1 MVKSRNARTI
11 FFCDTAS
18 DAGSCRRL
26 IAILSI
32 IGENLRALKTGRE
45 ELEKASVSLPLSAG
59 TYSLSARA
67 L

>member
-1 MVKSRNARTI
+1 MVKSRNVRMI

-26 IAILSI
+26 IAILGPT
-32 IGENLRALKTGRE
+32 GENLRALKTGRE
-45 ELEKASVSLPLSAG
+45 ELEKVSVSPPLSAG
-59 TYSLSARA
+59 TYSPSARA